1 LPCRPPHES
10 CLREKKQTHS
20 FQIVESSES
29 MANGVTAAELKRT
42 ETRVLVAIKAKAL
55 GRQKGDVPPGA
66 EIKGQRAAMG

>member
-1 LPCRPPHES
+1 
-10 CLREKKQTHS
+10 
-20 FQIVESSES
+20 